1 MAGLA
6 VGGSGV
12 ERGDKSVRGVVGLDD
27 DVIGTSNSFQKSPYP
42 PPPSLSYTYQ
52 EMWGCEGGGEAEVVG
67 AAQAAGGV
75 GLDAGG
81 IAADA
86 EREAVS
92 SVLSHAAAQRLAAW
106 LSPAALRL
114 SLVAL
119 RLSPAALRLS
129 LVAALLALLAQQVD
143 PTRGDSKRRE
153 GGLAVA
159 AVAVALMPLVLL
171 LPVASLLLSPVAA
184 LLLSSVA
191 ALLLS
196 PVAALL
202 LSSVAALLLSPVAVR
217 LSHLSAWLSPVA
229 ARLALLA
236 QQVGPTPSS
245 SFPPPSFPPSSFPPS
260 ASSSPTSFPLPSFP
274 PSASPSSSSL
284 PSSSSSSPSSSPSA
298 LLLHSRSRPWPCR
311 LLPFLLLIPP
321 LSLLRSRP
329 PLLAHSLSHLL
340 SRFPFRPFH
349 LFLSDSVATPPEA
362 SGGAPAEPHAGNAQ
376 AAKAPYKMPTPEEMA
391 AQEMMNHCGVRT
403 VISGVMGGGM
413 GVMMGLL
420 FGALDQPL
428 HVEEMSTRQQLVH
441 GFKQMAQRSWHT
453 GKTFAVMGAI
463 FSASECMAEKARAR
477 HDEVNTVIAG
487 CVTGGALSARG
498 VCVCS
503 LEVSLST
510 GSDGGDLL
518 GVRVHGGEGEG
529 EARWG
534 QHGRCGLCDW
544 GSTLR
549 QRAPSECMGH
559 QSAWAIRVHG
569 PSECMGHQSAWAIRV
584 HGPSE
589 CMAEKARARH
599 DEANTAPQKSS
610 QKAPQKSSQKAPQKS
625 SQKAPQKSSQKA
637 PQKSSQKAPQ
647 KSSQK
652 APQKVTTVIA
662 GCVTGGALSA
672 REGPE
677 AACMGCVLAS
687 LPFLFHKACQETH
700 VLLLLPSRPPCTPFS
715 LPFPAAGPQ
724 AACMGCAGFAAFSL
738 LIEKVLERYH

>member
-27 DVIGTSNSFQKSPYP
+27 DVIDTSNSFQKSPYP

-129 LVAALLALLAQQVD
+129 LVAALLALLAQQVG

-202 LSSVAALLLSPVAVR
+202 LSSVAALLLSPVAALLLSSVAALLLSPVAVR

-229 ARLALLA
+229 ARLAPLA

-362 SGGAPAEPHAGNAQ
+362 SGGAPAEPHSGNAQ

-391 AQEMMNHCGVRT
+391 AQEMMNHCGVGGM
-403 VISGVMGGGM
+403 GVMMGLLFCGGM

-487 CVTGGALSARG
+487 CVTGGALSAR
-498 VCVCS
+498 
-503 LEVSLST
+503 
-510 GSDGGDLL
+510 
-518 GVRVHGGEGEG
+518 
-529 EARWG
+529 
-534 QHGRCGLCDW
+534 
-544 GSTLR
+544 
-549 QRAPSECMGH
+549 
-559 QSAWAIRVHG
+559 
-569 PSECMGHQSAWAIRV
+569 
-584 HGPSE
+584 
-589 CMAEKARARH
+589 
-599 DEANTAPQKSS
+599 
-610 QKAPQKSSQKAPQKS
+610 
-625 SQKAPQKSSQKA
+625 
-637 PQKSSQKAPQ
+637 
-647 KSSQK
+647 
-652 APQKVTTVIA
+652 
-662 GCVTGGALSA
+662 
-672 REGPE
+672 
-677 AACMGCVLAS
+677 
-687 LPFLFHKACQETH
+687 
-700 VLLLLPSRPPCTPFS
+700 
-715 LPFPAAGPQ
+715 AGPQ